1 MMGKGS
7 LRMVYRSAAVQRVD
21 DIVANRLRVVADNIK
36 AFAQIQILNHIV
48 NDQGFGRQAD
58 GGEQSCLRPEYEE

>member
-7 LRMVYRSAAVQRVD
+7 LRMVYRGAAVQRVD
-21 DIVANRLRVVADNIK
+21 DIVANRIRVVTDNIK

-48 NDQGFGRQAD
+48 DDQGFGRQAD
-58 GGEQSCLRPEYEE
+58 GGEQSCLRPEDEE

>member
-7 LRMVYRSAAVQRVD
+7 LRMVYRGAAVQRVD
-21 DIVANRLRVVADNIK
+21 DIVANRIRVVTDNIK

-48 NDQGFGRQAD
+48 DDQGFGRQGRWWRTVLSQA
-58 GGEQSCLRPEYEE
+58 RR